1 MSKEKDFK
9 EIAEYLR
16 SRGMSEAVIA
26 DLEKS
31 VEREKYF
38 AQLPNREEAQRVKE
52 IIKRDKEEKPELHI
66 AARIPQGS
74 GIPDLIIYQED
85 LEMIEKSRALAKS
98 IKGAKSTTDIKKVVN
113 DAISNLPT
121 GPSTTENI
129 QEINELPKINV
140 LPGKRDSNE
149 YCSFNEILNTMAD
162 LHQKKNSNYGDAAY
176 KGYQEFGLIYYIIQL
191 HNKLNRLK
199 SLSQG
204 EDDKVGESIDD
215 TLMDMACYAVMA
227 LEARHRNN
235 G

>member
-1 MSKEKDFK
+1 MSEKNFE
-9 EIAEYLR
+9 EIAEYLK
-16 SRGMSEAVIA
+16 SQGMSEAVIA

-31 VEREKYF
+31 IAREKHF
-38 AQLPNREEAQRVKE
+38 AELPNTEEAQRVNE
-52 IIKRDKEEKPELHI
+52 IIKRDKEEKPELHV
-66 AARIPQGS
+66 AARIPQGNGMS
-74 GIPDLIIYQED
+74 DLIIYEED
-85 LEMIEKSRALAKS
+85 LDMIKKSRELAKS
-98 IKGAKSTTDIKKVVN
+98 IKNAKPSTDIKKVVS

-129 QEINELPKINV
+129 QEINELPEINV

-149 YCSFNEILNTMAD
+149 YHSFNEILNTMAD

-227 LEARHRNN
+227 LEARHRDN

>member
-1 MSKEKDFK
+1 MSEKNFE
-9 EIAEYLR
+9 EIAEYLK
-16 SRGMSEAVIA
+16 SRGISETLIA

-31 VEREKYF
+31 IEREKYF
-38 AQLPNREEAQRVKE
+38 AELPNAEEARRGKELIQRGN
-52 IIKRDKEEKPELHI
+52 EEKPELHI

-74 GIPDLIIYQED
+74 GISDLIIYQED
-85 LEMIEKSRALAKS
+85 LDMIKKSRELAKS
-98 IKGAKSTTDIKKVVN
+98 IKNAKPTTGINKVVS
-113 DAISNLPT
+113 DAISNLST

-129 QEINELPKINV
+129 QEIHELPEINV
-140 LPGKRDSNE
+140 LPGKWDSNE
-149 YCSFNEILNTMAD
+149 YHSFNEILHTMAD

-204 EDDKVGESIDD
+204 ENDKVGESIDD

>member
-16 SRGMSEAVIA
+16 SQGMSEAVIA

-31 VEREKYF
+31 IEREKYF
-38 AQLPNREEAQRVKE
+38 AQLPKSEEAQRVNE

-74 GIPDLIIYQED
+74 GISDLIIYQED
-85 LEMIEKSRALAKS
+85 LDMIKKSRELAKS
-98 IKGAKSTTDIKKVVN
+98 MKKAKSSTDIKNVVN

-121 GPSTTENI
+121 GPDTTENI
-129 QEINELPKINV
+129 QEINELPEINV

-149 YCSFNEILNTMAD
+149 YYSFNEILNTMAD

>member
-1 MSKEKDFK
+1 MSEKNFE
-9 EIAEYLR
+9 EIAEYLK
-16 SRGMSEAVIA
+16 SRGISETLIA

-31 VEREKYF
+31 IEREKYF
-38 AQLPNREEAQRVKE
+38 AELPNAEEARRGKELIQRGN
-52 IIKRDKEEKPELHI
+52 EEKPELHI

-74 GIPDLIIYQED
+74 GISDLIIYQED
-85 LEMIEKSRALAKS
+85 LDMIKKSRELAKS
-98 IKGAKSTTDIKKVVN
+98 IKNAKPTTGINKVVS
-113 DAISNLPT
+113 DAISNLST

-129 QEINELPKINV
+129 QEINELPEINV
-140 LPGKRDSNE
+140 LPGKWDSNE
-149 YCSFNEILNTMAD
+149 YHSFNEILHTMAD

-204 EDDKVGESIDD
+204 ENDKVGESIDD